1 MKIGRWALLVS
12 KLLAFDWN
20 QYTCILFHKNH
31 LHCFRMIVSK
41 SLDNSIYQLS
51 NSPESLEMFG
61 DANSALKLKQN
72 WKNWFIQIYFN
83 VRVLLNRVDKME
95 VLGMFEILLSL
106 LPLFS
111 DVLKTNQKSW
121 KQKFIYSSTQIV
133 PKLYQNWT
141 QIRDKANDFRTVE
154 VFLGQI
160 FDV

>member
-20 QYTCILFHKNH
+20 QYVYYSKNH

-72 WKNWFIQIYFN
+72 WKNWFIQIYFK